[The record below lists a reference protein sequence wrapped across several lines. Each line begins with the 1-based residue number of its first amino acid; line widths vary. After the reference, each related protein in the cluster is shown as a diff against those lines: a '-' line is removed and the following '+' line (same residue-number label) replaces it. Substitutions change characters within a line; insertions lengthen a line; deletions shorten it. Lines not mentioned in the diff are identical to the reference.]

1 LMSVCSIAVAEGAVF
16 LESRVGPVAVVDADA
31 VAAVVAALLQL
42 HVVVNLE
49 LRPGSVGLLP

>member
-1 LMSVCSIAVAEGAVF
+1 MSVCSVAVAEGAVF